1 MLKLIIDAI
10 TQPDVR
16 KESLRMEG
24 EGKHSKQDLLNL
36 VAEKYLQKNDP
47 STPEE
52 FQGFLEYLK
61 KFRKVLFVDAQEGSL
76 IITVGCRSV
85 QILEDLWCDY
95 CTGRVNEMAQKYLVT
110 EEILNELGL
119 TEAKLTTSI
128 SEEEYRSCQEQ
139 LLLYSGK
146 LNTDFM
152 ANKCWL

>member
-1 MLKLIIDAI
+1 
-10 TQPDVR
+10 
-16 KESLRMEG
+16 MEG
-24 EGKHSKQDLLNL
+24 EGNRTPQDLLNL
-36 VAEKYLQKNDP
+36 VAEKYLQKINP

-61 KFRKVLFVDAQEGSL
+61 DVRKLLFVDAQEGSL

-85 QILEDLWCDY
+85 QILEDLWSDY
-95 CTGRVNEMAQKYLVT
+95 CAGRVNEMAQKYLMT

-152 ANKCWL
+152 ANKRRLYFSLFTIVSLNNA